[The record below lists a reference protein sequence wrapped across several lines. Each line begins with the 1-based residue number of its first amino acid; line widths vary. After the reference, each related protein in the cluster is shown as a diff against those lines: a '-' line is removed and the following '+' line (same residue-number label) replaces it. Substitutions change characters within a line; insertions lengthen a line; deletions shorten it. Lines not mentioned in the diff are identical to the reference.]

1 MYLTNFSLVHDN
13 QFAFNSF
20 LIKSFSSGQQ
30 IEKGKESIVYH
41 YTSPNAF
48 LSIIQNQKIRFTDIR
63 YLNDKSEGIYFV
75 KVLLDFLENH
85 RIEYP
90 HFNDVVNNLLNEH
103 TFKKIRNLEVTNI
116 DYNEIIG
123 MRYRKQRVFV
133 FCTCAEADSLNM
145 WNYYVNNGEYQGYNI
160 GFRVE
165 ELIKTFDVPDEK
177 HLDSFRVYYGRVLYS
192 EKEQFDEIRRL
203 AETTEQHIKLSLL
216 TEEVDVKKAMTY
228 EQIRLRNYIVSCG
241 PFFKHP
247 KFKSEEE
254 FRVVLVIAEDSVPR
268 GNEAQRYY
276 GKNNKEITEE
286 FSVKRGLIVPC
297 LSVVIPSNSIYRVT
311 IAPMMEFD
319 IAKKSIRELLETKN
333 VKNVRIYKSSIP
345 IRF

>member
-1 MYLTNFSLVHDN
+1 MHLTNSNSVHNN

-30 IEKGKESIVYH
+30 IEKGKEKIVYH

-48 LSIIQNQKIRFTDIR
+48 LSIVQNQKIRFTDIR

-75 KVLLDFLENH
+75 KVLLDFLDKYRN
-85 RIEYP
+85 EYP
-90 HFNDVVNNLLNEH
+90 HFNEVVNNLLKENDFE
-103 TFKKIRNLEVTNI
+103 KIRNLEVTNI
-116 DYNEIIG
+116 NYNESLS
-123 MRYRKQRVFV
+123 MRYREQRVFV

-177 HLDSFRVYYGRVLYS
+177 HLDSFRVYYGKVLYL
-192 EKEQFDEIRRL
+192 EKEHFAEIRRL
-203 AETTEQHIKLSLL
+203 AESIELYINLSLSRGDS
-216 TEEVDVKKAMTY
+216 DVKKAMAY

-254 FRVVLVIAEDSVPR
+254 FRVVLVIAEDSVPH
-268 GNEAQRYY
+268 GKEAQRYY

-286 FSVKRGLIVPC
+286 FSVKRGLIVPY
-297 LSVVIPSNSIYRVT
+297 LSVVIPSESIYRVT

-319 IAKKSIRELLETKN
+319 IAKKSIRELLEMEHIES
-333 VKNVRIYKSSIP
+333 VRICKSNIP